1 MKRYRVIQYATGGV
15 GSRSLQAI
23 LDHPQLELVGL
34 LVHSADKAGRDAGEL
49 LGRAPVGVKA
59 TQDLEAILALD
70 ADCVLFAALW
80 PDVDT
85 LCRMLESG
93 KNVVA
98 TSGWL
103 YPKFFGPEL
112 VARLEAACAKGGVSV
127 HGTGINPGFSGEVL
141 PLTMSALSRRIDS
154 ILIEEFA
161 DFMTYNSP
169 ELNHDMIGF
178 GRMEADVRA
187 HRHPNFDV
195 MMQFFHQSIAMV
207 ADGLSVTLDRIEQ
220 TEEYVAAPA
229 DHRIQSGPIPKGS
242 IAGVK
247 TRFAGIVAGQPCI
260 VIELKWIACYDLGPG
275 WPTSAD
281 ANRHTQWTVTI
292 EGEPSLR
299 CVFEQ
304 ASSFD
309 KPGAGQ
315 SHTDPAMWATAMHAV
330 NAIVPVCEAKPGI
343 RTFLDLPIITGRYA
357 LR

>member
-1 MKRYRVIQYATGGV
+1 MKRYKIIQYATGGV
-15 GSRSLQAI
+15 GSRALAAI
-23 LDHPQLELVGL
+23 IDHPQLELVGL
-34 LVHSADKAGRDAGEL
+34 LVHSPDKAGRDAGSFC
-49 LGRAPVGVKA
+49 GKPDTGVKA
-59 TQDLEAILALD
+59 TTDIGAMLAMP
-70 ADCVLFAALW
+70 ADCVLFSGLW
-80 PDVDT
+80 PDTD
-85 LCRMLESG
+85 LACRMLESG

-103 YPKFFGPEL
+103 YPKFFGPQL
-112 VARLEAACAKGGVSV
+112 VDRLEAACAKGGVSI

-169 ELNHDMIGF
+169 DLNTMIGF
-178 GRMEADVRA
+178 GLQESHVRA
-187 HRHPNFDV
+187 NRHPNFDV
-195 MMQFFHQSIAMV
+195 MMQFFHQSILMV
-207 ADGLSVTLDRIEQ
+207 ADGLAVTLDRIEQ
-220 TEEYVAAPA
+220 TEEYVAAPKDLCIA
-229 DHRIQSGPIPKGS
+229 SGPIPQGS

-247 TRFAGIVAGQPCI
+247 TRFAGIVDGEPRI
-260 VIELKWIACYDLGPG
+260 VIELKWIAGYDLGPG

-281 ANRHTQWTVTI
+281 AGKHTQWVVTI

-304 ASSFD
+304 ASSFE
-309 KPGAGQ
+309 KTGGHQ

-343 RTFLDLPIITGRYA
+343 RTFLDLPLITGRHA